1 MVEHDLAKVGVA
13 SSSLVFRSG
22 SRSFMACFFV
32 LNGTKNE
39 RPAPR
44 GSCRHGRLR
53 GLRKEI
59 AIARVRGLESRFP
72 LRKQVIY
79 GLLFCF
85 KRDEER
91 AARSPR
97 ELSAW
102 PTEGSTKG
110 DRDCPRPRARVSFSA
125 QEAGHLWPA
134 FFVSNGTKNERPA
147 PRGSCRH
154 GRLRGL

>member
-1 MVEHDLAKVGVA
+1 MP
-13 SSSLVFRSG
+13 RSG
-22 SRSFMACFFV
+22 SRVRVSFSAQEAGHLWPAFFFV
-32 LNGTKNE
+32 SNGTKNE

-59 AIARVRGLESRFP
+59 AIARVCGLESRFP

-110 DRDCPRPRARVSFSA
+110 DRDSPRPRARVSFSA

-134 FFVSNGTKNERPA
+134 FLFQT
-147 PRGSCRH
+147 
-154 GRLRGL
+154 GRRTSGPLPEGAVGMAD